1 MIKTKGERPW
11 EEKSLTYQNS
21 CHWGMCLWSKL
32 YKNGEPN
39 NNEIIRRKKNTN
51 MNKERRKLKAI
62 INNHQGQ
69 NSKIQSTHLIIRTI
83 ISWKQNKYT
92 PPILLQIK

>member
-1 MIKTKGERPW
+1 MLCTKIFVIER
-11 EEKSLTYQNS
+11 SVFDQN
-21 CHWGMCLWSKL
+21 
-32 YKNGEPN
+32 YTKNGEYN
-39 NNEIIRRKKNTN
+39 NIEIIRRKKNTN

-83 ISWKQNKYT
+83 IS
-92 PPILLQIK
+92 

>member
-1 MIKTKGERPW
+1 MLCTKIFVIER
-11 EEKSLTYQNS
+11 SVFDQN
-21 CHWGMCLWSKL
+21 
-32 YKNGEPN
+32 YRKNGEYN
-39 NNEIIRRKKNTN
+39 NIEIIRRKKNTN

-83 ISWKQNKYT
+83 IS
-92 PPILLQIK
+92 